1 MSTSFKIITLL
12 LLCCS
17 VHSLLMAQRIA
28 PAGAQSV
35 AIIITGATI
44 HTGNGQ
50 VIENGAIVFSNGKI
64 TYVGTAAN
72 APASG
77 ATIIDAKGKQ
87 VYPGIIAPVT
97 NIGLNEIEAA
107 RATNDYAEVGDYNPG
122 TRSLIAY
129 NTDSKVIPTVRS
141 NGVLL
146 AQVAPQGGIISGTSS
161 VMQLDAWNWEDA
173 QYKADDGL
181 HLNWPSW
188 FKFNFDDNGAAVTI
202 NDDYEKQ
209 VQQIRSYFIA
219 AQQYNQQAS
228 HAERNI
234 NFEAMKGVFDK
245 TRSVFIHTN
254 YVREIMN
261 AVQFA
266 KDLGINMVLV
276 GGSDAY
282 QCTAILKENG
292 IPVILGD
299 AHSLPGGDDTK
310 VDVPYHTAA
319 MLQQA
324 GVMYCLSIGGYWQQ
338 RNLPFV
344 AGTTAAHG
352 VSKED
357 ALKSI
362 TSSTAKILGIDNVTG
377 TLEAGKDA
385 NIIISTGDVLDM
397 KTSNIERAFI
407 QGRDI
412 NLDNSQKQLY
422 ETYRKKYGLK

>member
-1 MSTSFKIITLL
+1 MKYLTLTLALLFSFHGR
-12 LLCCS
+12 S
-17 VHSLLMAQRIA
+17 AAQRIA
-28 PAGAQSV
+28 PVPAQAGPV
-35 AIIITGATI
+35 LITGATV

-50 VIENGAIVFSNGKI
+50 VMERGAIAFSGGKI
-64 TYVGTAAN
+64 TYVGNAAN
-72 APASG
+72 APVAG
-77 ATIIDAKGKQ
+77 ATVIDATGKQ
-87 VYPGIIAPVT
+87 VYPGLIAPCT
-97 NIGLNEIEAA
+97 TIGLNEIEAA

-146 AQVAPQGGIISGTSS
+146 AQVAPQGGIISGASS
-161 VMQLDAWNWEDA
+161 IMQLDAWNWEDA
-173 QYKADDGL
+173 QFKADDGI

-188 FKFNFDDNGAAVTI
+188 FRFDFNDNGAAVTT

-209 VQQIRSYFIA
+209 VQQIRSYFLQ
-219 AQQYNQQAS
+219 AQQYNAQSS

-245 TRSVFIHTN
+245 STRVFIHTN
-254 YVREIMN
+254 YIREIMN

-276 GGSDAY
+276 GGTDAY
-282 QCTAILKENG
+282 KCTTLLKENG
-292 IPVILGD
+292 VPVILGD
-299 AHSLPGGDDTK
+299 AHSLPDGDDTK

-319 MLQQA
+319 MLQEA
-324 GVMYCLSIGGYWQQ
+324 GVLYCLSVGGYWQQ
-338 RNLPFV
+338 RNLPFI

-357 ALKSI
+357 ALKSV
-362 TSSTAKILGIDNVTG
+362 TSNTAKILGIEISTG
-377 TLEAGKDA
+377 TLEVGKDA

-397 KTSNIERAFI
+397 RTSNIERAFI

-422 ETYRKKYGLK
+422 EIYKQKYGIK

>member
-1 MSTSFKIITLL
+1 MHEKSA
-12 LLCCS
+12 
-17 VHSLLMAQRIA
+17 AQRIA
-28 PAGAQSV
+28 PVGAQTV
-35 AIIITGATI
+35 PVVITGATI
-44 HTGNGQ
+44 HVGNGQ
-50 VIENGAIVFSNGKI
+50 VIENGAIAFSAGKI
-64 TYVGTAAN
+64 NYVGAASG
-72 APASG
+72 APVAG

-87 VYPGIIAPVT
+87 VYPGFIAPCT

-107 RATNDYAEVGDYNPG
+107 RATNDYAEVGDFNPG

-129 NTDSKVIPTVRS
+129 NTDSKAIPTVRS

-146 AQVAPQGGIISGTSS
+146 AQVTPQGGIISGASS
-161 VMQLDAWNWEDA
+161 IMQLDAWNWEDA
-173 QYKADDGL
+173 QYKADDGI
-181 HLNWPSW
+181 HLNWPSY
-188 FKFNFDDNGAAVTI
+188 FKFDFNDNGAGVTV
-202 NDDYEKQ
+202 NDDYQKQ
-209 VQQIRSYFIA
+209 VQQIRSYFLE
-219 AQQYNQQAS
+219 AQQYNQQSA
-228 HAERNI
+228 HTERNI

-245 TRSVFIHTN
+245 SKSVFIHTN

-282 QCTAILKENG
+282 KCAALLKENNV
-292 IPVILGD
+292 PVILGD
-299 AHSLPGGDDTK
+299 AHSLPDGDDTK

-338 RNLPFV
+338 RNLPFI

-362 TSSTAKILGIDNVTG
+362 SANTAKILGIDNRTG
-377 TLEAGKDA
+377 TLESGKDA
-385 NIIISTGDVLDM
+385 NILISTGDVLDM
-397 KTSNIERAFI
+397 RTSNIERAFI

-422 ETYRKKYGLK
+422 ETYKTKYGLK

>member
-1 MSTSFKIITLL
+1 MKYFAITIALLFSFSVRST
-12 LLCCS
+12 
-17 VHSLLMAQRIA
+17 AQRIA
-28 PAGAQSV
+28 PVAAQSTPV
-35 AIIITGATI
+35 LITGATI

-50 VIENGAIVFSNGKI
+50 VIERGAIGFSGGII

-72 APASG
+72 APVAG
-77 ATIIDAKGKQ
+77 ATVIDATGKQ
-87 VYPGIIAPVT
+87 VYPGLIAPCT

-141 NGVLL
+141 NGILL
-146 AQVAPQGGIISGTSS
+146 AQVAPQGGIISGASS
-161 VMQLDAWNWEDA
+161 IMQLDAWNWEDA
-173 QYKADDGL
+173 QYKADDGI

-188 FKFNFDDNGAAVTI
+188 FRFDFNDNGAAVTTS
-202 NDDYEKQ
+202 DDYEKQ
-209 VQQIRSYFIA
+209 VQQIRSYFSQ
-219 AQQYNQQAS
+219 AQQYNLQPA

-245 TRSVFIHTN
+245 SKTVFIHTN

-261 AVQFA
+261 AVEFA
-266 KDLGINMVLV
+266 KDFGIKMVLV

-282 QCTAILKENG
+282 KCAPLLKESG
-292 IPVILGD
+292 VAVILGD
-299 AHSLPGGDDTK
+299 SHSLPDGDDTK

-324 GVMYCLSIGGYWQQ
+324 GVLYCLSTGGYWQQ
-338 RNLPFV
+338 RNLPFI

-357 ALKSI
+357 ALKSV
-362 TSSTAKILGIDNVTG
+362 TANTAKILGIENRTG
-377 TLEAGKDA
+377 TLETGKDA

-397 KTSNIERAFI
+397 RSSNIERAFI

-422 ETYRKKYGLK
+422 QVYKQKYGLK